1 MKRTNWS
8 GNVEFAAASLQ
19 QPTSVAELQSCV
31 ARHSSVRALGTAHC
45 FNDIADTRGVQ
56 ISVAGLPAAIDIDT
70 AAGTAW
76 VPAAMK
82 YGELAMALEP
92 HGLAVHNIASLGHIS
107 VAGAVITGT
116 HGSGD
121 ANGTLPSQ
129 VRGLELVTAT
139 GDLRVIDETSAD
151 LAGCVVSLGL
161 LGVVTR
167 VKLAVVPA
175 FDVAQTVVDDVP
187 HASLTAN
194 FDAIFSSAYS
204 VSFFTT
210 WGPENVGQ
218 LWVKELNGSDQRGT
232 SPWRHEPW
240 MGGSLATVKRHP
252 LPGHDPVHCTEQLGV
267 VGPSYER
274 LPHFKLEFTPS
285 SGDELQTEYLVP
297 RAEAVRLLEGLL
309 ELAPRIHPFLH
320 ISEIRTMAGDDLW
333 LSGAYGRDTVGIHFT
348 WKKVP
353 EALALLPM
361 IDEYFAPASGRPHWG
376 KLFQGTAL
384 GDRYPRFDDFVALV
398 ESNDP
403 HGRFA
408 NDWWRAVLTS

>member
-1 MKRTNWS
+1 MTETARTNWS
-8 GNVEFAAASLQ
+8 GNITFAAQSLQ
-19 QPTSVAELQSCV
+19 TPTSIAELQACV
-31 ARHSSVRALGTAHC
+31 ARHDSVRAIGTAHC

-56 ISVAGLPAAIDIDT
+56 VSVAGLTTPLEIDS

-121 ANGTLPSQ
+121 ANGTLSST
-129 VRGLELVTAT
+129 VRGLELVTAS
-139 GDLRVIDETSAD
+139 GDLRVIDEASSE
-151 LAGCVVSLGL
+151 LAGSVVGLGL
-161 LGVVTR
+161 LGVITR

-175 FDVAQTVVDDVP
+175 FDIAQTIVDDVP
-187 HASLTAN
+187 HASVTEH

-210 WGPENVGQ
+210 WGPNDLGQ
-218 LWVKELNGSDQRGT
+218 LWIKQRPEE
-232 SPWRHEPW
+232 PWSHETW
-240 MGGSLATVKRHP
+240 MGGQLATVKRHP
-252 LPGHDPVHCTEQLGV
+252 LPGHDPIHCTEQLSV

-297 RAEAVRLLEGLL
+297 RSEAVRLLTGLS
-309 ELAPRIHPFLH
+309 ELSPRIHPLLH
-320 ISEIRTMAGDDLW
+320 ISEIRTMAADDLW
-333 LSGAYGRDTVGIHFT
+333 LSGACGRDTVGIHFT

-353 EALALLPM
+353 EVRALLPM
-361 IDEYFAPASGRPHWG
+361 VDEYFAPASGRPHWG
-376 KLFQGTAL
+376 KLFTSHAI
-384 GDRYPRFDDFVALV
+384 GDRYPRFGDFVDLV
-398 ESNDP
+398 EGHDP
-403 HGRFA
+403 HGKFA
-408 NDWWRAVLTS
+408 NDWWRAVVSS

>member
-1 MKRTNWS
+1 MTRTNWS
-8 GNVEFAAASLQ
+8 GNIDFTASSLQ
-19 QPTSVAELQSCV
+19 QPKTVAELQALV

-45 FNDIADTRGVQ
+45 FNAIADTRGIQV
-56 ISVAGLPAAIDIDT
+56 SVAGLPATIDIDT

-82 YGELAMALEP
+82 YGELARELEP

-121 ANGTLPSQ
+121 ANGTLSAQ

-139 GDLRVIDETSAD
+139 GDLRVIDETSSE
-151 LAGCVVSLGL
+151 LAASVVSLGM

-167 VKLAVVPA
+167 VKLALVPA
-175 FDVAQTVVDDVP
+175 FDVAQSVVDDVP
-187 HASLTAN
+187 HAALTAN

-210 WGPENVGQ
+210 WGPSEVGQ
-218 LWVKELNGSDQRGT
+218 LWVKEHWIKQRAGD
-232 SPWRHEPW
+232 PWSHQSW
-240 MGGSLATVKRHP
+240 MGGRIATEKRHP
-252 LPGHDPVHCTEQLGV
+252 LPGHDPIHCTEQLGV

-297 RAEAVRLLEGLL
+297 RTEAVGLL
-309 ELAPRIHPFLH
+309 TGLLALAPQIHPFLH

-353 EALALLPM
+353 EVFGLLPM
-361 IDEYFAPASGRPHWG
+361 VDEYFAPASGRPHWG
-376 KLFQGTAL
+376 KLFDATAI
-384 GDRYPRFDDFVALV
+384 GARYPRFGDFVDLV
-398 ESNDP
+398 EACDP
-403 HGRFA
+403 QGTFT
-408 NDWWRAVLTS
+408 NDWWRGVVSS